1 MRNLSWLRYA
11 MASLI
16 VGGVG
21 AAGLVACGD
30 DDTGTVPK
38 ADSGTPDSTTPDTG
52 TPDTGGNT
60 DGGDAGPK
68 PAIAK
73 LTLVNASTSL
83 GAAGDLPNGS
93 NGIRI
98 CFARGT
104 DNTVK
109 DGVAPYPP
117 LPIKTPGTPFP
128 MIPNGTGGS
137 FPSLGVDLE
146 PLFIQPYV
154 MNARTLFGKGV
165 PLSGVGSSCDE
176 ILKPGY
182 MTDAGAPITENVDY
196 WKLPE
201 IIPGGTFKA
210 EKSYML
216 VLTGCVADVADNAKC
231 GDGHPGNASPP
242 GPGNLKV
249 TIFELDRS
257 TAVPATSMG
266 AQFVHASPSFDK
278 VNPGAGIQ
286 PVVPALLDPADAGAA
301 VLLNGMNP
309 VAYLKGT
316 ALVQAG
322 GPVRPLI
329 ISNPTADPQEFAFPL
344 SAAAQLSGVA
354 GGYVQGKAYTFV
366 LVGDKDVPLLLPDGG
381 INSTNG
387 YHFLGFQNDPP
398 VVPFDPNP

>member
-1 MRNLSWLRYA
+1 MDACTNPPRSGAPKRLV
-11 MASLI
+11 LI
-16 VGGVG
+16 
-21 AAGLVACGD
+21 
-30 DDTGTVPK
+30 
-38 ADSGTPDSTTPDTG
+38 
-52 TPDTGGNT
+52 
-60 DGGDAGPK
+60 
-68 PAIAK
+68 
-73 LTLVNASTSL
+73 LTLAASSGSVSWGQESVPGQTEPTPKFIIVTRED
-83 GAAGDLPNGS
+83 AALRSRDLD
-93 NGIRI
+93 R
-98 CFARGT
+98 AYA
-104 DNTVK
+104 VE
-109 DGVAPYPP
+109 V
-117 LPIKTPGTPFP
+117 
-128 MIPNGTGGS
+128 
-137 FPSLGVDLE
+137 
-146 PLFIQPYV
+146 
-154 MNARTLFGKGV
+154 
-165 PLSGVGSSCDE
+165 
-176 ILKPGY
+176 LKPGY